1 MIFDHIE
8 EDMKELEKIVEK
20 NFTRVE
26 KYEIKEVKH
35 KYIKE
40 HNVLIMLFINYFI
53 KYIEEIGILKEA
65 KEEELDVLY
74 GEYMEKN
81 ISLLKI

>member
-1 MIFDHIE
+1 
-8 EDMKELEKIVEK
+8 MKELKKIVEN

-26 KYEIKEVKH
+26 KYEIKEVK
-35 KYIKE
+35 YNYVKE

-53 KYIEEIGILKEA
+53 KYIEELNILSNA
-65 KEEELDVLY
+65 KEEELEILY